1 MLHPILCRL
10 ACLAFAVVLS
20 ACGVNNEVLPT
31 TANSSKA
38 NILKAAS
45 DPKSSIQSSARFIR
59 LTSDSRISYQA
70 GTKELALSVKRII
83 DQKAAV
89 IAKRQYSPFS
99 KIINVSVLNSE
110 KTAKRFCRSAR
121 VRGCVVNQRLFI
133 TKRAIGTLSGTILH
147 ELSHLHFEQKL
158 GMFRYHSAIPA
169 WFQEG
174 LAVVVSDGGAAEK
187 VTFESVIRALRSDK
201 SITPGDRRSLLFPK
215 KAEQFGI
222 RNSMFYAQSGI
233 FVKYL
238 QVRDPLKFKGLIL
251 RLSRGERFASAVSL
265 SYQNK
270 LAQLWAEF
278 KIEIATKSIGW
289 LKRYDFK

>member
-1 MLHPILCRL
+1 MPHPILGRL
-10 ACLAFAVVLS
+10 ICLAFSIVVS
-20 ACGVNNEVLPT
+20 ACGLNNEVLTTQANPSKAKT
-31 TANSSKA
+31 TAKP
-38 NILKAAS
+38 LDKL
-45 DPKSSIQSSARFIR
+45 SARLIR
-59 LTSDSRISYQA
+59 LPNDPRISYQE
-70 GTKELALSVKRII
+70 GTKALALEIKRII

-99 KIINVSVLNSE
+99 KTINVFVLNSE
-110 KTAKRFCRSAR
+110 KSAKRFCTSAR

-133 TKRAIGTLSGTILH
+133 TKRAADTLSGTVLH

-158 GMFRYHSAIPA
+158 GMIRYHSAIPA

-187 VTFESVIRALRSDK
+187 VTFGYAINRLRSDK
-201 SITPGDRRSLLFPK
+201 SITPNDSRSLLFPK
-215 KAEQFGI
+215 KAAQFGI

-238 QVRDPLKFKGLIL
+238 QVRSPVKFKRFIL
-251 RLSRGERFASAVSL
+251 RISRGERFAQAISS
-265 SYQNK
+265 SYQK
-270 LAQLWAEF
+270 TLAQLWADF
-278 KIEIATKSIGW
+278 KVVITKKDIGE

>member
-1 MLHPILCRL
+1 MLHPILGRL
-10 ACLAFAVVLS
+10 LCIAFAAAIS
-20 ACGVNNEVLPT
+20 ACGVNNEVLTTPAIPT
-31 TANSSKA
+31 KA
-38 NILKAAS
+38 NTNKAAS
-45 DPKSSIQSSARFIR
+45 GAKRSTQSSSRFIR
-59 LTSDSRISYQA
+59 LANDPRISYQA
-70 GTKELALSVKRII
+70 GTKALALAVKRII

-99 KIINVSVLNSE
+99 KPINVSVLNSE
-110 KTAKRFCRSAR
+110 KSAKRFCRSAR

-133 TKRAIGTLSGTILH
+133 TKRATDTLSGTVLH

-187 VTFESVIRALRSDK
+187 VTFGYAIQQLRSDK
-201 SITPGDRRSLLFPK
+201 SITPNDRRSLLFPK
-215 KAEQFGI
+215 KAEQFGL

-238 QVRDPLKFKGLIL
+238 QVQNPLRFKGLIL
-251 RLSRGERFASAVSL
+251 RLSRGERFASAISS
-265 SYQNK
+265 SYQK
-270 LAQLWAEF
+270 TLAQLWAGF
-278 KIEIATKSIGW
+278 KIEITNKGISW